1 MNDKFS
7 TFYKTRQSILCICPK
22 CRRISRLSQLII
34 VSKKSKEKTWLDN
47 YDEKIRKFLEKKA
60 EFEEQ
65 ESDIKKDNIMRG
77 REKMQELVNS
87 ALSDKVISSKYNP
100 YDIKPINHPIDYII
114 YDGMEKGS
122 VENVILLHQR
132 NEKLAQLHKSIHDT
146 IENKKYDWKVARIS
160 KDDGKLEI
168 ED

>member
-1 MNDKFS
+1 MSDKFS

-34 VSKKSKEKTWLDN
+34 VPEKSKEKTWLDD
-47 YDEKIRKFLEKKA
+47 YDEKVRKFQEKQGVV
-60 EFEEQ
+60 EQ
-65 ESDIKKDNIMRG
+65 EANAKRDDAIKRG
-77 REKMQELVNS
+77 RDEVPKLVIS
-87 ALSDKVISSKYNP
+87 SLSDKVVSSKYDP

-114 YDGMEKGS
+114 YDGMENGS